1 MKLVYFDEGTI
12 TDYLTILNNG
22 TLLEIHD
29 EKNES
34 KKSASVA
41 GNIGIAP
48 RLSKLFS
55 GFIGVGVDMNAQLGK
70 SADKLIQKSITNAL
84 LSDFLSESRKQSN
97 GLCKLENHKVFPEKN
112 SIAYYQTISP
122 YLVMTEGD
130 VEISDGIRI
139 SISKMYEALK
149 FSKGYYEMLAFDDE
163 ALKVFRFNNNAFS
176 NNYNVADLEQMN
188 LSFWGF
194 KVGTMDRSDLDFQQY
209 MARKVNDE
217 VLTSFHD
224 DRSKEI
230 LDVYDIV
237 LAGVV

>member
-34 KKSASVA
+34 KKSAGVA
-41 GNIGIAP
+41 GSIGIAP

-55 GFIGVGVDMNAQLGK
+55 GFIGVGVDMNAKLGK

-84 LSDFLSESRKQSN
+84 LSDFLSESKKQPD
-97 GLCKLENHKVFPEKN
+97 GLCKLKNHKVFPEKN

-130 VEISDGIRI
+130 VEISDGIRL

-149 FSKGYYEMLAFDDE
+149 FSKGYYELLALDE
-163 ALKVFRFNNNAFS
+163 ESLKVFRFNNNAFS

-194 KVGTMDRSDLDFQQY
+194 KVGTMDRYDLDFQQY

-217 VLTSFHD
+217 VLTSFQD
-224 DRSKEI
+224 NRSKEI

-237 LAGVV
+237 LAGVE

>member
-1 MKLVYFDEGTI
+1 MQQ
-12 TDYLTILNNG
+12 N
-22 TLLEIHD
+22 
-29 EKNES
+29 
-34 KKSASVA
+34 
-41 GNIGIAP
+41 
-48 RLSKLFS
+48 
-55 GFIGVGVDMNAQLGK
+55 Q
-70 SADKLIQKSITNAL
+70 
-84 LSDFLSESRKQSN
+84 
-97 GLCKLENHKVFPEKN
+97 
-112 SIAYYQTISP
+112 
-122 YLVMTEGD
+122 
-130 VEISDGIRI
+130 
-139 SISKMYEALK
+139 
-149 FSKGYYEMLAFDDE
+149 GYYEMLAFDDE

>member
-84 LSDFLSESRKQSN
+84 LSDFLSESRKQPN
-97 GLCKLENHKVFPEKN
+97 GLCKLENHKVFPGKTLLL
-112 SIAYYQTISP
+112 IIK
-122 YLVMTEGD
+122 L
-130 VEISDGIRI
+130 
-139 SISKMYEALK
+139 
-149 FSKGYYEMLAFDDE
+149 
-163 ALKVFRFNNNAFS
+163 
-176 NNYNVADLEQMN
+176 
-188 LSFWGF
+188 
-194 KVGTMDRSDLDFQQY
+194 
-209 MARKVNDE
+209 
-217 VLTSFHD
+217 FHHT
-224 DRSKEI
+224 
-230 LDVYDIV
+230 L
-237 LAGVV
+237 L